1 MHEEKKKRLPHNQS
15 PIFKLFPICLYKSIP
30 TLWLQAITQ
39 FIKAFVFLTCCH
51 DLCLIL
57 FNKNKPLKTE
67 AVSVKHVFKLNP

>member
-39 FIKAFVFLTCCH
+39 FIKAFVFLTWFMSYF
-51 DLCLIL
+51 I
-57 FNKNKPLKTE
+57 
-67 AVSVKHVFKLNP
+67 